1 MRPRRQNSH
10 NSKGLCRALDHVDA
24 DVINIV
30 KTSFQQN
37 VTDNH
42 QEANINYKILVEF
55 SNFGIKSS
63 LANKNEKKRF
73 DKNSNLVLSYVW
85 FVRSAIA

>member
-42 QEANINYKILVEF
+42 QEANINCKILVEF
-55 SNFGIKSS
+55 SNFGHQKFTSEQ
-63 LANKNEKKRF
+63 KRKKT
-73 DKNSNLVLSYVW
+73 L
-85 FVRSAIA
+85 

>member
-10 NSKGLCRALDHVDA
+10 NSKGLCRALDHADA

-42 QEANINYKILVEF
+42 QEANINCK
-55 SNFGIKSS
+55 NQSS
-63 LANKNEKKRF
+63 LANKNEKK
-73 DKNSNLVLSYVW
+73 KNALVKIQISFYLLYCL
-85 FVRSAIA
+85 

>member
-10 NSKGLCRALDHVDA
+10 NSKGLCRALDHVNT

-42 QEANINYKILVEF
+42 QEANINCKILVEF

-63 LANKNEKKRF
+63 LANKNEKK
-73 DKNSNLVLSYVW
+73 NALVKIQISFYLLYCL
-85 FVRSAIA
+85 